1 MLSKFCLKSFVSYTS
16 PLGRVSMAPF
26 DPILGLN
33 IAFANDSD
41 IRKVN
46 LGIGSYRD
54 ENLKL
59 VVFSVVRRVEEE
71 IIADKSLNK
80 VFMQ

>member
-1 MLSKFCLKSFVSYTS
+1 MFSKFCLKSFVSHIS
-16 PLGRVSMAPF
+16 PLTRVSMAPF
-26 DPILGLN
+26 DPILGLS
-33 IAFANDSD
+33 IAYANDSD

-54 ENLKL
+54 ENLKP

-71 IIADKSLNK
+71 IVADKSLNK
-80 VFMQ
+80 VFIK

>member
-1 MLSKFCLKSFVSYTS
+1 MFAKTCIRSFVSYTS
-16 PLGRVSMAPF
+16 PLARVSMAPF

-33 IAFANDSD
+33 IAFANDND

-46 LGIGSYRD
+46 LGVGSYRD
-54 ENLKL
+54 ENLQP

-71 IIADKSLNK
+71 IVADKSLNK
-80 VFMQ
+80 VFMK